1 MGTKIEKRVLWISRH
16 LMTETQKA
24 DLERIMG
31 GPVRI
36 ERWTDT
42 VRDVEDLRPLVQQ
55 ADAVA
60 AVLPAEKLAQL
71 MRLAGDTPVLQAKS
85 GRVPTGRSTKLP
97 DGRVE
102 QEFTFVHQGWQQI
115 LEFRLRVQSL

>member
-1 MGTKIEKRVLWISRH
+1 M
-16 LMTETQKA
+16 
-24 DLERIMG
+24 
-31 GPVRI
+31 
-36 ERWTDT
+36 
-42 VRDVEDLRPLVQQ
+42 RDVEDLRPLVQQ